1 MPLRSGSPHAVR
13 GSVQFASALPA
24 PPGWANV
31 PSPDP
36 HSTRTTR
43 SGTARTRNVFLTFHA
58 IEGEAFSLAERFM
71 QCRARLSAS
80 PHGDPER
87 VALHVLTPIYCD
99 GRLAALGRL
108 NARYSPEYAPPPT
121 ATMMYCFPSTEY
133 VIGDPL

>member
-1 MPLRSGSPHAVR
+1 M
-13 GSVQFASALPA
+13 
-24 PPGWANV
+24 
-31 PSPDP
+31 
-36 HSTRTTR
+36 
-43 SGTARTRNVFLTFHA
+43 FLTFHA

-71 QCRARLSAS
+71 QCRARLSASPHGDPAS